1 VLFLVAGLIMTG
13 HAILTPM
20 LMVIVMIT
28 GDFLSM
34 SLTTDNVRPSKKPN
48 AWSIGRL
55 TVAGAVLGICLLS
68 FCTGVLAV
76 GQFGLHVGAG
86 QLQTLA
92 FIALVFGSQGTIY
105 AIRERRHLWNSR
117 PSLLLAV
124 SSVVDVAI
132 ASTLA
137 VAGIAMAPIPF
148 VFVAGTLAA
157 AALFALALDLIKV
170 PVFAHLGIA
179 DSMATAT
186 TDGSK
191 REPSPTGQSAP
202 TQTNP
207 AIAKRPT
214 EAAPAPEIKAE
225 AKPNAKAAPAPDI
238 ESKPPSDL
246 TPKLVERVHA
256 LYEEL
261 GRQDVLAVQEFEQAQ
276 KISKEKAVQ

>member
-1 VLFLVAGLIMTG
+1 
-13 HAILTPM
+13 M

-34 SLTTDNVRPSKKPN
+34 SLTTDNVRPSQTPN

-55 TVAGAVLGICLLS
+55 TVAGVLLGICLLG

-76 GQFGLHVGAG
+76 GRFGLHLGAG
-86 QLQTLA
+86 ALQTLA
-92 FIALVFGSQGTIY
+92 FLLLVFGSQGTIY

-117 PSLLLAV
+117 PSLLLAT
-124 SSVVDVAI
+124 SSVVDIGI
-132 ASTLA
+132 AATLA
-137 VAGIAMAPIPF
+137 ITGIAMAPMPALL
-148 VFVAGTLAA
+148 VAGTLVAA
-157 AALFALALDLIKV
+157 FLFALALDLIKV
-170 PVFAHLGIA
+170 PVFAHLG
-179 DSMATAT
+179 MAESAAISASGGQRSKPTST
-186 TDGSK
+186 T
-191 REPSPTGQSAP
+191 PSAAEQS
-202 TQTNP
+202 NP
-207 AIAKRPT
+207 ANAKRPA

-276 KISKEKAVQ
+276 KTSKEKAVQ